1 MNIALARSRYKQA
14 AAIGEPEIHDPHEVI
29 HVTLREL
36 ERSLGVME
44 QLQKAERATSGDHAN
59 RSLTAIYI
67 LQSSLDFEKGGD
79 LATNLFQVYEYVR
92 FHVLKAWRNEG
103 DAELGQAR
111 LAIGEILSAW
121 QTIGDQVGERSE

>member
-1 MNIALARSRYKQA
+1 MNIALARSRYQQA
-14 AAIGEPEIHDPHEVI
+14 AAIGEPEIQDPHEVI

-36 ERSLGVME
+36 ERSIGVLE
-44 QLQKAERATSGDHAN
+44 QLQKSERATTGDHAN
-59 RSLTAIYI
+59 RALTAIYI

-103 DAELGQAR
+103 DAELDQAK
-111 LAIGEILSAW
+111 LAIHEILTAW
-121 QTIGDQVGERSE
+121 KTIGPEVGEKS